1 MSMLGKKLNNIQSG
15 YVFMPYIPAQ
25 TIATVSNSNFN
36 PKLGIKSR
44 YSVTT
49 VNPNF
54 YGYIRTINLIRKMK
68 IEKIFK
74 IENPTD

>member
-15 YVFMPYIPAQ
+15 YVFMPYIPVQ
-25 TIATVSNSNFN
+25 TVSTITDSFN
-36 PKLGIKSR
+36 PSLGIKSR

-74 IENPTD
+74 IENPTE

>member
-25 TIATVSNSNFN
+25 TVSTITDSFN
-36 PKLGIKSR
+36 PSLGLKSR

-54 YGYIRTINLIRKMK
+54 YGYIRTITLIRKMK

>member
-1 MSMLGKKLNNIQSG
+1 MMLGKKSNNLQPG
-15 YVFMPYIPAQ
+15 YVWMPYIPVE
-25 TIATVSNSNFN
+25 TVSTVNSGNFN
-36 PKLGIKSR
+36 PKLGLKSR

>member
-15 YVFMPYIPAQ
+15 YVFMPYILAE
-25 TIATVSNSNFN
+25 TVSSINSGDLN

-44 YSVTT
+44 YAVKN

-54 YGYIRTINLIRKMK
+54 FGFIRNTNLIRKMK